1 MRSRRVRKGHCP
13 RLLSVGAPLP
23 QEPPRLGY
31 VFLGPRAG
39 DLLQDEAVG
48 VPHTGWS
55 HEPRN
60 IVQLRAF
67 SKDVC

>member
-1 MRSRRVRKGHCP
+1 MLR
-13 RLLSVGAPLP
+13 
-23 QEPPRLGY
+23 Y
-31 VFLGPRAG
+31 FFLWAPRAG